1 MASEPVADTAQ
12 DQVDAPTASGDGEQ
26 YDAHL
31 AAFDEA
37 RRADPETAY
46 FWTEEWQEG
55 EREADE
61 DIRAGRLSPVFTREE
76 AMKYLRE
83 P

>member
-1 MASEPVADTAQ
+1 MASEPVAHTAQ

-37 RRADPETAY
+37 RRTDPETAY
-46 FWTEEWQEG
+46 FWTEEWQAG

-61 DIRAGRLSPVFTREE
+61 DIRLGRTLTFDNPDDALE
-76 AMKYLRE
+76 YLRRL
-83 P
+83 

>member
-1 MASEPVADTAQ
+1 MASEPIAHTAQ

-31 AAFDEA
+31 AAFDET
-37 RRADPETAY
+37 RRTDPETAY

-83 P
+83 L